1 MVKSNTIAAFL
12 FIFPLYPTPPQNFL
26 MNPNLY
32 NVILVDDH
40 VLLRDAL
47 ASLINTFDECHVM
60 NVACN
65 GKELVEEIGHGNIP
79 HLVLLDL
86 NMPVMDGYETAR
98 WLHESHPQIGVL
110 ILTMYDSEIALI
122 RLLQS
127 GVKGFLKKDVS
138 PDELKAALISVAN
151 GDYHY
156 SHGVTGKL
164 ATLFQTNHDKNSSF
178 DKSILNDIEIEFLK
192 LASTDMTYKE
202 IADIMKQ
209 TPRMIDNHRD
219 SLFIKLNVKS
229 RVGLAIYAI
238 KNGIVTF

>member
-1 MVKSNTIAAFL
+1 MS
-12 FIFPLYPTPPQNFL
+12 
-26 MNPNLY
+26 PNLY

-60 NVACN
+60 NVAGN
-65 GKELVEEIGHGNIP
+65 GKELVDEIGNGNIP
-79 HLVLLDL
+79 CIVLLDL
-86 NMPVMDGYETAR
+86 NMPVMDGYETAK
-98 WLHESHPQIGVL
+98 WLRDNHPKIGVL

-122 RLLQS
+122 RLLQL
-127 GVKGFLKKDVS
+127 GVKGFLKKDVN
-138 PDELKAALISVAN
+138 PDELKAALLSVAN

-164 ATLFQTNHDKNSSF
+164 ATLFQNNHDNNSSF
-178 DKSILNDIEIEFLK
+178 DRSILNDMEIDFLK